1 MNELNA
7 LERGL
12 PPTND
17 QTLATCVNAYATECV
32 AMLNALS
39 TSAEGKL
46 AKCERRIEEAEMRVR
61 LLERALLD
69 GRRSVAEEDASSSV
83 AAAQP
88 PPPPLPPDGSAPE
101 PPPPPVVEV
110 APPPPPPMV
119 IDEPADED
127 DDAST
132 RQPPQR
138 DVDSAHAIYFKML
151 KMGVPEQAV
160 RNKMALEGVDPSV
173 LDG

>member
-17 QTLATCVNAYATECV
+17 QKLATCVNAYATECV

-46 AKCERRIEEAEMRVR
+46 ARAERRIEEAETRVR
-61 LLERALLD
+61 LLERALLEG
-69 GRRSVAEEDASSSV
+69 GRRRVEEEEEEEPSSSV
-83 AAAQP
+83 GVV
-88 PPPPLPPDGSAPE
+88 PPPLPPDGSAPE
-101 PPPPPVVEV
+101 PPPPIV
-110 APPPPPPMV
+110 AD
-119 IDEPADED
+119 DEPD
-127 DDAST
+127 DDAPT
-132 RQPPQR
+132 QPRESVNVQNE
-138 DVDSAHAIYFKML
+138 DVNPAHAIYFKML

-160 RNKMALEGVDPSV
+160 RNKMALDGVDPGV

>member
-17 QTLATCVNAYATECV
+17 QKLATCVNAYATECV

-46 AKCERRIEEAEMRVR
+46 ARAERRIEEAETRVR
-61 LLERALLD
+61 LLERALLEG
-69 GRRSVAEEDASSSV
+69 GRRRVEEEEEEEPSSSV
-83 AAAQP
+83 GVV
-88 PPPPLPPDGSAPE
+88 PPPLPPDGSAPE
-101 PPPPPVVEV
+101 PPPPP
-110 APPPPPPMV
+110 PPPPPPIV
-119 IDEPADED
+119 ADDEPD
-127 DDAST
+127 DDAPT
-132 RQPPQR
+132 QPRESVNVQNE
-138 DVDSAHAIYFKML
+138 DVNPAHAIYFKML

-160 RNKMALEGVDPSV
+160 RNKMALDGVDPGV

>member
-17 QTLATCVNAYATECV
+17 QNLATCVNAYATECV

-46 AKCERRIEEAEMRVR
+46 ARAERRIEEAEMRVR

-69 GRRSVAEEDASSSV
+69 GRRGRTVAEEEPSAV
-83 AAAQP
+83 AAAA

-101 PPPPPVVEV
+101 PPPPVEEVV
-110 APPPPPPMV
+110 APPPMV
-119 IDEPADED
+119 VDEPADED
-127 DDAST
+127 DALST
-132 RQPPQR
+132 QPQR
-138 DVDSAHAIYFKML
+138 DAVVNPAHAIYFKML

>member
-17 QTLATCVNAYATECV
+17 QNLATCVNAYATECV

-46 AKCERRIEEAEMRVR
+46 ARAERRIEEAEMRVR

-69 GRRSVAEEDASSSV
+69 GRRGRVAEEEPSAVV
-83 AAAQP
+83 AA
-88 PPPPLPPDGSAPE
+88 PPPLPPDGSAPE
-101 PPPPPVVEV
+101 PPPPPVEEVVV
-110 APPPPPPMV
+110 APPPKV
-119 IDEPADED
+119 VDEPADED
-127 DDAST
+127 DDASK
-132 RQPPQR
+132 QPRR
-138 DVDSAHAIYFKML
+138 DVNPAHAIYFKML

>member
-17 QTLATCVNAYATECV
+17 QNLATCVNAYATECV

-46 AKCERRIEEAEMRVR
+46 ARAERRIEEAEMRVR

-69 GRRSVAEEDASSSV
+69 GRRGQTVAEEEPSAV
-83 AAAQP
+83 AVA
-88 PPPPLPPDGSAPE
+88 PPPLPPDGSAPE
-101 PPPPPVVEV
+101 PPPVVV
-110 APPPPPPMV
+110 APPPPMV
-119 IDEPADED
+119 VDAEPEEEPADED
-127 DDAST
+127 DDASK
-132 RQPPQR
+132 QPRR
-138 DVDSAHAIYFKML
+138 DVNPAHAIYFKML

>member
-17 QTLATCVNAYATECV
+17 QNLATCVNAYATECV

-46 AKCERRIEEAEMRVR
+46 ARAERRIEEAEMRVR

-69 GRRSVAEEDASSSV
+69 GRRGRVAEEEPAAVV
-83 AAAQP
+83 AA
-88 PPPPLPPDGSAPE
+88 PPPLPPDGSAPE
-101 PPPPPVVEV
+101 PPPSVEEVV
-110 APPPPPPMV
+110 APSPKV
-119 IDEPADED
+119 VDEPADED

-132 RQPPQR
+132 QPRR
-138 DVDSAHAIYFKML
+138 DVNPAHAIYFKML

>member
-101 PPPPPVVEV
+101 PPPVVV
-110 APPPPPPMV
+110 APPPPMV
-119 IDEPADED
+119 VDAEPEEEPADED
-127 DDAST
+127 DDASK
-132 RQPPQR
+132 QPRR
-138 DVDSAHAIYFKML
+138 DVNPAHAIYFKML

>member
-7 LERGL
+7 LERRL

-17 QTLATCVNAYATECV
+17 QNLATCVNAYATECV

-46 AKCERRIEEAEMRVR
+46 ARAERRIEEAEMRVR

-69 GRRSVAEEDASSSV
+69 GRRGQSVAEEEEASSV
-83 AAAQP
+83 AAQ

-101 PPPPPVVEV
+101 PPPVVVV
-110 APPPPPPMV
+110 APPPPMV
-119 IDEPADED
+119 VDEPEGEPADED

-132 RQPPQR
+132 RPRR
-138 DVDSAHAIYFKML
+138 DVDPAHAIYFKML